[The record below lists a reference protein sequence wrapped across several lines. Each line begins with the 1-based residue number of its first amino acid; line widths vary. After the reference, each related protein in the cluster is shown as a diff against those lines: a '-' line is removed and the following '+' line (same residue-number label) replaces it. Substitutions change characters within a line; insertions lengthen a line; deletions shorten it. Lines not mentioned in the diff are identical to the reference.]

1 MVHCRLNEIGLTFV
15 SLSKAPPMTRLAAC
29 LLLAALITFAQGA
42 ARSHFETASIKP
54 SGPDSRPGMSTTPG
68 RLTFTKANLRR
79 AIYIAYHLTP
89 SEISGGPS
97 WMDSFDFD
105 ITASLDP
112 KDVIATASEQRQ
124 QILDALQVLLED
136 RFQLVL
142 RRETKTQPIFLLT
155 VAKTG
160 FKLKDGSLL
169 PEGTPGGYGNA
180 TTSRMVRKSVP
191 ISDLVYSLSGLL
203 QRHID
208 DQTGLTGHYSFVLE
222 WSKDS
227 TDAANPSGIPAASL
241 NDPSAAIARA
251 MREQLGLDLH
261 PGKGLVDSFVIER
274 AEKPSAN

>member
-1 MVHCRLNEIGLTFV
+1 MAESKLVHCRLNEIGLTFV
-15 SLSKAPPMTRLAAC
+15 SLSKTPPMTRLAAC

-42 ARSHFETASIKP
+42 ARSRFETASIKP

-142 RRETKTQPIFLLT
+142 RRETKTQPDLSPHSRQDRVQTEGRKPTAGGNSRRLRQRDNQPHGAKKRANLGPRLFAFWLAPTSHRRSNRSYWTLLIRSGM
-155 VAKTG
+155 VEG
-160 FKLKDGSLL
+160 FAPTL
-169 PEGTPGGYGNA
+169 PIPRA
-180 TTSRMVRKSVP
+180 SRQPR
-191 ISDLVYSLSGLL
+191 
-203 QRHID
+203 
-208 DQTGLTGHYSFVLE
+208 
-222 WSKDS
+222 S
-227 TDAANPSGIPAASL
+227 TIRPPQSPAPCAS
-241 NDPSAAIARA
+241 N
-251 MREQLGLDLH
+251 
-261 PGKGLVDSFVIER
+261 
-274 AEKPSAN
+274 